1 MALEGGAAVDTFVT
15 DGEPTRGLG
24 AILAGGG
31 HQRHALPLARV
42 TIAAAVADRIAEV
55 TITQVFHNACSEPIE
70 AVYTFPLDGGSIVSR
85 FEMQAGERTLHGVV
99 AERADARQRYDRA
112 LNEGKRAALL
122 EQERDDVFTIQ
133 LGNLP
138 PGEDAT
144 IRLTYSEELT
154 FFDDGLTE
162 LRLPLVLGVRYVP
175 GDPAPGVS
183 VGHGTESDT
192 EIVRDASRITP
203 PRLAAGFDPGVHLA
217 VTVDLAR
224 GPVTDLACSQHATRL
239 GTAGGRTTISL
250 ARHDE
255 RLDRD
260 FVLRWRAAAP
270 GAIAPTLFFYRR
282 PTGERYGI
290 VSMGAA
296 AGAGEI
302 RPRDVIFV
310 LDRSGSMQGAKIASA
325 ARACSLLLG
334 TLGAADRFGLLAF
347 NEGSQWLIGTGSAG
361 SLVTADRTGIS
372 RGERV
377 LREVQANGGTELH
390 PALISALA
398 ALDSGGDISGRVP
411 ILVLITDG
419 QVGDESRVLSLVQRA
434 NARVFTVGVDTS
446 VNSGLLKRVAQAG
459 RGTFVMT
466 EPGAGLDSALEAIG
480 REIGAPVVENLA
492 IALEG
497 GRLTDIAP
505 ERLPDLFAGRAA
517 TIAFRAESGLTAHI
531 TGRRADGGAFSLDVT
546 GTEVDLPAVAHLW
559 ARRRLMDLEDRYRL
573 ARDDKQAIQA
583 EIVALSTSHGVLS
596 RFTAFLVVDDQ
607 QAVVSPGERRTIVQP
622 VEMPHM
628 WTPGVS
634 LDSAAPRAA
643 LNLPEGVTFGA
654 STRQESSI
662 AKPSVILGRSVSRI
676 PSLSVPRFFSRS
688 RQRQI
693 PPAAPG
699 SAGEAT
705 ASDTGRI
712 DEVADL
718 LERLLAGL
726 KHRAARAGAPTAAAE
741 ALELVERL
749 LALLAARGASE
760 PKERL
765 TAALKV
771 VRERLKH
778 ALSAEH
784 ELKAAGAQLE
794 NVWAELSPAAM
805 SRERFWDA
813 V

>member
-1 MALEGGAAVDTFVT
+1 MALEGGAAVDTLVT

-24 AILAGGG
+24 VILAGAG
-31 HQRHALPLARV
+31 HHRHALPLARV

-55 TITQVFHNACSEPIE
+55 TITQVFHNACAEPIE

-99 AERADARQRYDRA
+99 AERADARQRYDQA
-112 LNEGKRAALL
+112 LTEGKRAALL

-217 VTVDLAR
+217 VTVDLAG

-239 GTAGGRTTISL
+239 GTTGGRTTISL

-347 NEGSQWLIGTGSAG
+347 NEGSEWLIGTGSAG

-398 ALDSGGDISGRVP
+398 ALDAGGDVTGRVP

-459 RGTFVMT
+459 RGTFVLT

-497 GRLTDIAP
+497 GRLTDVAP

-517 TIAFRAESGLTAHI
+517 TIAFRAESGLIAHI
-531 TGRRADGGAFSLDVT
+531 TGRRADGGAFSLEVT

-559 ARRRLMDLEDRYRL
+559 ARRRLVDLEDRYRL

-596 RFTAFLVVDDQ
+596 RFTAFLVVDDR
-607 QAVVSPGERRTIVQP
+607 QAVVSSAERRTIVQP

-628 WTPGVS
+628 WTAGAS
-634 LDSAAPRAA
+634 LDSAAPFAA
-643 LNLPEGVTFGA
+643 LQEGAILAG
-654 STRQESSI
+654 SDRQEFSI
-662 AKPSVILGRSVSRI
+662 ARSSGSLGRSVSRI
-676 PSLSVPRFFSRS
+676 PSLSLPRFFSRS

-693 PPAAPG
+693 LPTASG

-705 ASDTGRI
+705 ASDNGRI
-712 DEVADL
+712 DEVTHL
-718 LERLLAGL
+718 LERLLSAL
-726 KHRAARAGAPTAAAE
+726 RQRAARPGAPTAPGE
-741 ALELVERL
+741 AFELVERL
-749 LALLAARGASE
+749 LALLAARGGLE
-760 PKERL
+760 RKERL

-771 VRERLKH
+771 VRERLEH

-784 ELKAAGAQLE
+784 ELKAAVAELE
-794 NVWAELSPAAM
+794 SVWAELSPAVT

>member
-1 MALEGGAAVDTFVT
+1 MALDAGAPVDTFVT
-15 DGEPTRGLG
+15 DEAPTRGLG
-24 AILAGGG
+24 AILAGTG
-31 HQRHALPLARV
+31 HERHALPLARV
-42 TIAAAVADRIAEV
+42 AIAATVADRIAEV

-85 FEMQAGERTLHGVV
+85 FEMQAGERTLHGVI
-99 AERADARQRYDRA
+99 AERAEARQRYDRA

-183 VGHGTESDT
+183 AGHGTEADT
-192 EIVRDASRITP
+192 DIVRDASRITP
-203 PRLAAGFDPGVHLA
+203 PRLVDGFDPGVHLA
-217 VTVDLAR
+217 VTVDLAG
-224 GPVTDLACSQHATRL
+224 GPLTDLACSQHATRL

-260 FVLRWRAAAP
+260 FVLRWRAAAR

-290 VSMGAA
+290 VSIGAA

-302 RPRDVIFV
+302 RARDVIFV
-310 LDRSGSMQGAKIASA
+310 LDRSGSMEGRKMASA

-347 NEGSQWLIGTGSAG
+347 DEGTQWLIGSGSAG
-361 SLVTADRTGIS
+361 SLVPADRSGIS

-377 LREVQANGGTELH
+377 LREVQANGGTKLH
-390 PALISALA
+390 PALISALG
-398 ALDSGGDISGRVP
+398 ALDADPDVRSRVP
-411 ILVLITDG
+411 IVVLITDG
-419 QVGDESRVLSLVQRA
+419 QVGDESRILSLVQRA

-446 VNSGLLKRVAQAG
+446 VNSGLLKRVAQTG
-459 RGTFVMT
+459 RGTFVLT
-466 EPGAGLDSALEAIG
+466 EPGAGLDSALETIA

-497 GRLTDIAP
+497 GTLADVAP
-505 ERLPDLFAGRAA
+505 ERLPDLFVGRAA
-517 TIAFRAESGLTAHI
+517 TIAFRAEAGLTVHI
-531 TGRRADGGAFSLDVT
+531 TGRRADGAAFTLDVT
-546 GTEVDLPAVAHLW
+546 GTDVELPAVAHLW
-559 ARRRLMDLEDRYRL
+559 ARRRLTDLEDRYRL
-573 ARDDKQAIQA
+573 AREDKQAIEA
-583 EIVALSTSHGVLS
+583 EIVALSTSHSVLS
-596 RFTAFLVVDDQ
+596 RFTAFLVVDDR
-607 QAVVSPGERRTIVQP
+607 QAVVSAGERRTIVQP

-628 WTPGVS
+628 WALGAV
-634 LDSAAPRAA
+634 LDSAAPPAGF
-643 LNLPEGVTFGA
+643 E
-654 STRQESSI
+654 
-662 AKPSVILGRSVSRI
+662 LGRNARFASFGREECSTEAPRVMLERSLSGI
-676 PSLSVPRFFSRS
+676 PVPSLRRFFSRS
-688 RQRQI
+688 RQRQVV
-693 PPAAPG
+693 PAAPQSSGETTG
-699 SAGEAT
+699 SDKGL
-705 ASDTGRI
+705 I
-712 DEVADL
+712 DELADL
-718 LERLLAGL
+718 MERLLTALG
-726 KHRAARAGAPTAAAE
+726 KRAARAGAPSVPGQ
-741 ALELVERL
+741 ALELVNRL
-749 LALLAARGASE
+749 LALLAGSGRSHE
-760 PKERL
+760 MRRL
-765 TAALKV
+765 TGALEV
-771 VRERLKH
+771 VRERLEP

-784 ELKAAGAQLE
+784 ELKAASVELE
-794 NVWAELSPAAM
+794 KVWAELSAAAT
-805 SRERFWDA
+805 SRERFWDT